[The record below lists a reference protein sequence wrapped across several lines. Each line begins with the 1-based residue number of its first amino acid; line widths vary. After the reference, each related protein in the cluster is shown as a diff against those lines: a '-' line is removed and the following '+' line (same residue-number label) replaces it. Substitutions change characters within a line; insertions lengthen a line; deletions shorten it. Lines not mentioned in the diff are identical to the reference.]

1 MDISVSFDDATRRL
15 GDLQKNDIIDF
26 ESQFINKDTFMVLS
40 VEKDEEIPVILLQLW
55 QFRGGYNHAVK
66 NVMENDLGVNTPVP
80 YYEPIKSIGVV
91 EEIVNHRPKE
101 SGFSKKEEMFF
112 DLWPEQTSDVKDE
125 IFEIPYE
132 IILRFE
138 NDEIKKYILPVWT
151 PIQRLP
157 IDKVK
162 VGSVLEVWQANGIEN
177 IMRVLQV

>member
-1 MDISVSFDDATRRL
+1 
-15 GDLQKNDIIDF
+15 
-26 ESQFINKDTFMVLS
+26 
-40 VEKDEEIPVILLQLW
+40 
-55 QFRGGYNHAVK
+55 
-66 NVMENDLGVNTPVP
+66 
-80 YYEPIKSIGVV
+80 
-91 EEIVNHRPKE
+91 
-101 SGFSKKEEMFF
+101 MFF
-112 DLWPEQTSDVKDE
+112 DLWPEKTSDVKDE

-132 IILRFE
+132 IIIRFE

>member
-80 YYEPIKSIGVV
+80 YYEPI
-91 EEIVNHRPKE
+91 
-101 SGFSKKEEMFF
+101 
-112 DLWPEQTSDVKDE
+112 
-125 IFEIPYE
+125 
-132 IILRFE
+132 
-138 NDEIKKYILPVWT
+138 
-151 PIQRLP
+151 
-157 IDKVK
+157 
-162 VGSVLEVWQANGIEN
+162 
-177 IMRVLQV
+177 RVLGLLKK

>member
-55 QFRGGYNHAVK
+55 QFKGGYNHAVK

-80 YYEPIKSIGVV
+80 CYEPIKSIGVV

-112 DLWPEQTSDVKDE
+112 DLWPEKTSDVKDE